1 MRTVYQLKPK
11 ELAEIERAMRQDKR
25 AEVRQRARVIRLL
38 HLGHKPEAVAE
49 QQMVSV
55 PTIYNWHKLWR
66 EQGID
71 GLANKPKTGRP
82 SKATEAYCRKLE
94 EMLEKEPAEFGYRF
108 AIWTSDRLRAHL
120 EKETGILLSEGRFRA
135 LLKKRGYRYRRPKH
149 DLSHLQDEKA
159 KKKAEKLLDEMKKGA
174 GETIAGSSVGREEVW
189 IWTLH
194 CMLVG

>member
-11 ELAEIERAMRQDKR
+11 ELAEIEKAIRQDKR
-25 AEVRQRARVIRLL
+25 AEVRQRATVIRLL

-66 EQGID
+66 ERGIE

-82 SKATEAYCRKLE
+82 AKATEAYCQKLE
-94 EMLEKEPAEFGYRF
+94 ELLEKDPVNFGYRF
-108 AIWTSDRLRAHL
+108 AIWTSDRLRTHL

-149 DLSHLQDEKA
+149 DLSHLQDKEA
-159 KKKAEKLLDEMKKGA
+159 KKKAEELLDEMKKRA
-174 GETIAGSSVGREEVW
+174 SETISNSSL
-189 IWTLH
+189 WTK
-194 CMLVG
+194 

>member
-11 ELAEIERAMRQDKR
+11 ELAAVERAMRQDKR
-25 AEVRQRARVIRLL
+25 AEVRQRASVIRLL

-94 EMLEKEPAEFGYRF
+94 EMLEKEPAEYGYRF

-149 DLSHLQDEKA
+149 DLSHLQDKKA
-159 KKKAEKLLDEMKKGA
+159 KKKAEKLLEEMKKRA
-174 GETIAGSSVGREEVW
+174 FETISSSSL
-189 IWTLH
+189 WTK
-194 CMLVG
+194 